1 MPEPIQELRS
11 AKSKLRA
18 YELLEAKILL
28 LLSKGDRTH
37 EALFAVLCPTQ
48 EVQFL
53 VRCDSNESSPK
64 QITYRTLGSLV
75 NKGLIE
81 PSKGQTPAIALIE
94 ELRTLIEP

>member
-18 YELLEAKILL
+18 YELIEAKILL

-37 EALFAVLCPTQ
+37 EALFAVLCPTK
-48 EVQFL
+48 EVQYL
-53 VRCDSNESSPK
+53 VRCDPD
-64 QITYRTLGSLV
+64 RTNPQLVIYGVLGVLV
-75 NKGLIE
+75 DKGFIE

-94 ELRTLIEP
+94 ELRTLVEP